1 MVTQSWD
8 EIRRMMWNYVGIVR
22 SDRRLAR
29 AHRRLALLNEE
40 IHSYY
45 WDYLLDS
52 DLIELRNLVNVAEL
66 IVRSASM
73 RLESRGLNYNLD
85 HPDRDD
91 ANCLHPTVIMKTY
104 PPQR

>member
-1 MVTQSWD
+1 MSQSWD
-8 EIRRMMWNYVGIVR
+8 EIRRLMWNYVGIVR

-29 AHRRLALLNEE
+29 AARRLALLEEE

-52 DLIELRNLVNVAEL
+52 DLIELRNLVAVAGL

-73 RLESRGLNYNLD
+73 RQESRGLNYNID
-85 HPDRDD
+85 HPERDD
-91 ANCLHPTVIMKTY
+91 AQWLHPTVI
-104 PPQR
+104 RRE